1 MIWIAGGLLTF
12 FLYLIYDLNS
22 VLWQKKILHGFF
34 FLGNILLAGA
44 TVVQILEAVSE
55 VRLGACFWIFAV
67 LSGVFLLLLI
77 DTLFFALPFECTYLE
92 VGKKPCVC
100 DFGMYAL
107 CRHPGVL
114 WFFLFYFCLGIA
126 LYPAELIYAGMFYS
140 ILNLCYVIFQ
150 DHWTFP
156 LTFADYENY
165 KRTTPFLIPN
175 PRSIRRA
182 FETRRSKQSK

>member
-34 FLGNILLAGA
+34 FLGNILLAGM
-44 TVVQILEAVSE
+44 TVIQILEAVSE
-55 VRLGACFWIFAV
+55 VRPGACFWIFAV
-67 LSGVFLLLLI
+67 LSG
-77 DTLFFALPFECTYLE
+77 
-92 VGKKPCVC
+92 

-126 LYPAELIYAGMFYS
+126 LYPAELIYAGIFYS

-175 PRSIRRA
+175 QRSIRRA
-182 FETRRSKQSK
+182 IQTRRSKQSE

>member
-1 MIWIAGGLLTF
+1 MIWIAGGLLVF

-22 VLWQKKILHGFF
+22 VLWQKKMLHGFF
-34 FLGNILLAGA
+34 FLGNILLAGM
-44 TVVQILEAVSE
+44 TVFQVLEAVSQ
-55 VRLGACFWIFAV
+55 VRLCACFWIFAV

-77 DTLFFALPFECTYLE
+77 DALFFALPFESTYLE
-92 VGKKPCVC
+92 VGQKPCVC

-114 WFFLFYFCLGIA
+114 WFFLFYLCLGIA
-126 LYPAELIYAGMFYS
+126 LYPSKLIYAGMFYS
-140 ILNLCYVIFQ
+140 ILNLGYVMFQ
-150 DHWTFP
+150 DRWTFP
-156 LTFADYENY
+156 QSFADYENY